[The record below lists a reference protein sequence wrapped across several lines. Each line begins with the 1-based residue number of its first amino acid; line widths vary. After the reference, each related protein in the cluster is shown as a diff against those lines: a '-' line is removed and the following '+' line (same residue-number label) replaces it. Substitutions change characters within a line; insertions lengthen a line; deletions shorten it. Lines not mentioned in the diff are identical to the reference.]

1 MTRTVAAPPSTAE
14 TTALPLSAAQSSIW
28 FAQQLQPQNPIF
40 NIATA
45 CEIRGELDRDVF
57 DRAVAHTMGEASC
70 LAMNI
75 DAGGFTQRPGPPI
88 APLGEVIDLSG
99 AADPWAAFHEFMH
112 ADVTAVHEL
121 SSGPT
126 LRHELIRLAPDR
138 HLWFLR
144 SHHALIDGYAVNLVF
159 RRAALVYTALA
170 AGREPRGGFGE
181 LPELLDEEQRYLES
195 AEHRADAEFWAS
207 ELRDIGPG
215 VVLVPGAERLARRV
229 RFGEITVGSATFADV
244 NRLAEETGSS
254 WGTVV
259 TAAFAAYLA
268 RRTARRDITL
278 GYPVMNRLGSAAAR
292 IPTMNVNLLPLAIDV
307 APSDTPR
314 ELVERAHAAITRI
327 QPHQRFRGEPVGD
340 GTRLASGFSDRIGP
354 VVNVK
359 PFGDEVRFG
368 ALHGTIHSL
377 YRGPVQDLSAT
388 ISATTSGDLKIQCDA
403 DADLYTAEDLDR
415 HLRELRRFVRAF
427 AAPEDETGSDPVRAA
442 GARVTVRTLPLDD
455 PDEIARIR
463 DEWSGAGVA
472 TPTTDPDSSA
482 APAHLDADATLIEVF
497 AAAALADPEA
507 TAIVVD
513 GRALSFAE
521 LDAHSNRLA
530 RNLIHRGVAVE
541 DRVALHLASSVE
553 MVVAILATW
562 KAGAAYVPVDPTYP
576 EDRVRYILDDSAA
589 AAVLTAAD
597 ISGALGGQFPAS
609 TDTELSA
616 TGALAA
622 TSSRDALG
630 ATGAQAAGGRQECG
644 GPNTVSP
651 DDRGGDRA
659 EGRSASEHA
668 AVTAAERR
676 GVLTANSAAYVIYT
690 SGSTGKPKGVV
701 VPHRGPLNLLRS
713 HRHYTM
719 DRAAGRQLRVLNTY
733 SFSFDSSIG
742 PLMWMLDGNEL
753 HALGRDA
760 ALDASGVVEYV
771 RAQRIDYIDAV
782 PVLMEQY
789 VELGLL
795 DGAAHRPG
803 RLAVGGEAVPN
814 RFWSRLH
821 EQRDLL
827 AFNLYGPTEASVDS
841 GFAVVADAPEPTI
854 GRPTHGGRLY
864 VLDPL
869 LLPCGLG
876 RAGELYIG
884 GPQLARGYH
893 DRFGLTAQ
901 RFVADPFAPGQRL
914 YRTGD
919 LVRWRTDG
927 QLEFIGR
934 ADDQVKIRG
943 YRVELGE
950 VETALARHVDAERV
964 VAEVRSGSN
973 GSTRLIAYLVR
984 RDTDWPDAELDALRR
999 RLGDELPDY
1008 MIPSAF
1014 VGIAELPLGPNGKV
1028 DRAALPD
1035 PQRASTGEHP
1045 VSDDRIGA
1053 IRTAFA
1059 EILDLPGVGPDD
1071 DFFALGGDS
1080 IVSIR
1085 LTTHLKR
1092 LGVVTTPRDV
1102 FECRTPAALSVRAE
1116 ATSTPREREPE
1127 GYGIGEIPLTPI
1139 IARVLANGGRINRF
1153 SHAMV
1158 LHAPTDIS
1166 LSALTEAVAA
1176 LRSTHDMLRARLVT
1190 HPVGHA
1196 HTSAGLIPPTSAN
1209 PPVGAHPEPVA
1220 QPAAGEN
1227 PSAITGSVEGAGQ
1240 PTGMGPGGSADAARS
1255 GSAAESPAEEERIE
1269 SSFGHSFDIHARLV
1283 VDPPG
1288 TDGEIVSEH
1297 LLDRA
1302 GDEHPVLDRLADT
1315 LDPATG
1321 ALLRVA
1327 LLRYRDGTAPRIGVL
1342 VHHLTIDGVSWRIL
1356 LDDLA
1361 AAYSLAATGTPIE
1374 LDRVPTSF
1382 RRWAESLQDLGRTG
1396 ALAAQLP
1403 YWTAIATDRGTSSF
1417 ARELDP
1423 DRDTAATTRTHTVE
1437 VPAAV
1442 TELLLTELPARFN
1455 AGVQD
1460 ALLAALAV
1468 ATASVLGETSF
1479 VADVEGHGREETI
1492 VEAADLSRTLG
1503 WFTSFYPVRIDLN
1516 GIDPAE
1522 VRAGAAAAGAVL
1534 KLAKEGLRA
1543 APDNG
1548 IGYAILAELDPTAT
1562 ELAQRP
1568 RPEILFNYLGRMG
1581 TAATPQPWTPADP
1594 DNPLQVRHDPTMP
1607 ASHPLVVNAMAVP
1620 HPTGTILR
1628 ADWTWPTTL
1637 VPDETITTLHHT
1649 WLETLTALSTY
1660 LATTDTTGLTPSDT
1674 AVPTLTQA
1682 EIDEFEADWDL

>member
-14 TTALPLSAAQSSIW
+14 SIALPLSAAQSSIW

-45 CEIRGELDRDVF
+45 CEIRGELDREVF
-57 DRAVAHTMGEASC
+57 DRAVEHTMGEANC

-75 DAGGFTQRPGPPI
+75 DAGGFTQRPGAPI

-99 AADPWAAFHEFMH
+99 AADPWAAFHRFMH
-112 ADVTAVHEL
+112 DDVTQVHDV
-121 SSGPT
+121 STGPT

-170 AGREPRGGFGE
+170 AGREPRGGFGQ
-181 LPELLDEEQRYLES
+181 LGELLDEEQRYLGS
-195 AEHRADAEFWAS
+195 AEHRADAEFWAA

-215 VVLVPGAERLARRV
+215 VVLVPGAERLAKRV
-229 RFGEITVGSATFADV
+229 RFGEITLGAESFAQV
-244 NRLAEETGSS
+244 NQLAEETGSS

-314 ELVERAHAAITRI
+314 ELVERTHAAITRI

-403 DADLYTAEDLDR
+403 DADLYSAEDLDR
-415 HLRELRRFVRAF
+415 HLCALRRFVRAF
-427 AAPEDETGSDPVRAA
+427 AAPDLETHHNESSGGRAP
-442 GARVTVRTLPLDD
+442 RPVTVRTLPLDD
-455 PDEIARIR
+455 PDEIACIL
-463 DEWSGAGVA
+463 DEWSGARVA
-472 TPTTDPDSSA
+472 TPSTDHHLRATAAPSRPAEDETVDPADRTVSTASSA
-482 APAHLDADATLIEVF
+482 ADTVLGTADTAVSASRTSPHNPVGRAVDFALSSSAPVPLGADATLVDVF
-497 AAAALADPEA
+497 TAAALADPDA

-521 LDAHSNRLA
+521 LDAHSNALA
-530 RNLIHRGVAVE
+530 RELIRRGVAVE

-553 MVVAILATW
+553 MVIAILATW

-589 AAVLTAAD
+589 AVVLTAAD
-597 ISGALGGQFPAS
+597 INGAIDGQALGDRTEVGGS
-609 TDTELSA
+609 DTPHLDES
-616 TGALAA
+616 GCDLAEDR
-622 TSSRDALG
+622 SDA
-630 ATGAQAAGGRQECG
+630 
-644 GPNTVSP
+644 
-651 DDRGGDRA
+651 DD
-659 EGRSASEHA
+659 A
-668 AVTAAERR
+668 AVPAAERR
-676 GVLTANSAAYVIYT
+676 GVLSADSAAYVIYT
-690 SGSTGKPKGVV
+690 SGSTGRPKGVV

-713 HRHYTM
+713 HRHHTM
-719 DRAAGRQLRVLNTY
+719 DLAAGRPLRVLNTY

-771 RAQRIDYIDAV
+771 RAHRIDYIDAV

-795 DGAAHRPG
+795 DGAHRPG

-814 RFWSRLH
+814 RFWTRLH

-869 LLPCGLG
+869 LLPCGVG

-901 RFVADPFAPGQRL
+901 RFVADPFEPGQRL

-919 LVRWRTDG
+919 LVRWRADG

-964 VAEVRSGSN
+964 LAEVRSGSN
-973 GSTRLIAYLVR
+973 GSIRLIAYLVR
-984 RDTDWPDAELDALRR
+984 RDTEWSDAELDALRR

-1035 PQRASTGEHP
+1035 PQRALGGEHA

-1053 IRTAFA
+1053 ICAAFA

-1085 LTTHLKR
+1085 LTTQLKR
-1092 LGVVTTPRDV
+1092 IGVVTTPRDV

-1116 ATSTPREREPE
+1116 AASTPRISEPE

-1139 IARVLANGGRINRF
+1139 LARVLGQGGRIDRF

-1158 LHAPTDIS
+1158 LHAPTDVS
-1166 LSALTEAVAA
+1166 LGALTEAVAA
-1176 LRSTHDMLRARLVT
+1176 LRSTHDMLRVRLV
-1190 HPVGHA
+1190 P
-1196 HTSAGLIPPTSAN
+1196 
-1209 PPVGAHPEPVA
+1209 
-1220 QPAAGEN
+1220 N
-1227 PSAITGSVEGAGQ
+1227 PSA
-1240 PTGMGPGGSADAARS
+1240 M
-1255 GSAAESPAEEERIE
+1255 
-1269 SSFGHSFDIHARLV
+1269 ARLV
-1283 VDPPG
+1283 VSPYDEV
-1288 TDGEIVSEH
+1288 DGSAAVSEH

-1302 GDEHPVLDRLADT
+1302 GDEDTVLDRLADR

-1321 ALLRVA
+1321 GVLRVA
-1327 LLRYRDGTAPRIGVL
+1327 LLRYRDGTAPRVGVL

-1361 AAYSLAATGTPIE
+1361 AAYDLAATGLPVR
-1374 LDRVPTSF
+1374 LDPVPTSF
-1382 RRWAESLQDLGRTG
+1382 RRWAESLRELGRTG

-1403 YWTAIATDRGTSSF
+1403 FWQATATDRETSSF

-1423 DRDTAATTRTHTVE
+1423 VRDTAATTRTHTVE

-1442 TELLLTELPARFN
+1442 TERLLTELPARFN

-1479 VADVEGHGREETI
+1479 VADVEGHGREEST

-1503 WFTSFYPVRIDLN
+1503 WFTSFYPVRIDLTD
-1516 GIDPAE
+1516 IDPAE
-1522 VRAGAAAAGAVL
+1522 VRAGTAAAGTVV

-1543 APDNG
+1543 APDSG
-1548 IGYAILAELDPTAT
+1548 VGYAILAELDPTAG
-1562 ELAQRP
+1562 ELGRRR

-1581 TAATPQPWTPADP
+1581 TGATGRPWSPADP
-1594 DNPLQVRHDPTMP
+1594 DHPLQVRHDPTMP

-1620 HPTGTILR
+1620 HPTGTVVR
-1628 ADWTWPTTL
+1628 AEWTWPATL
-1637 VPDETITTLHHT
+1637 VPDATITSLHHS
-1649 WLETLTALSTY
+1649 WLETLTALSAY
-1660 LATTDTTGLTPSDT
+1660 LASTDTTGLTPSDT
-1674 AVPTLTQA
+1674 AVANLTQA

>member
-1 MTRTVAAPPSTAE
+1 MTRTVATPPSITGNI
-14 TTALPLSAAQSSIW
+14 ALPLSAAQSSIW

-45 CEIRGELDRDVF
+45 CEIRGELDREVF
-57 DRAVAHTMGEASC
+57 DRAVEHTMGEASC

-75 DAGGFTQRPGPPI
+75 DAGGFTQRPGAPI

-99 AADPWAAFHEFMH
+99 AADPWAAFHRFMH
-112 ADVTAVHEL
+112 DDVTQVHDV
-121 SSGPT
+121 STGPT
-126 LRHELIRLAPDR
+126 LRHELIRLAPAR

-181 LPELLDEEQRYLES
+181 LGELLDEEQRYLDS
-195 AEHRADAEFWAS
+195 AEHRADAEFWAAQ
-207 ELRDIGPG
+207 LRDIGPG

-229 RFGEITVGSATFADV
+229 RFGEITLGAESFAQV
-244 NRLAEETGSS
+244 NQLAEETGSS

-268 RRTARRDITL
+268 RHTARRDITL

-292 IPTMNVNLLPLAIDV
+292 IPTMNVNLLPLAIEVD
-307 APSDTPR
+307 PSATPR
-314 ELVERAHAAITRI
+314 ELVSRTHAAVTRI
-327 QPHQRFRGEPVGD
+327 QPHQRFRGAPVGD
-340 GTRLASGFSDRIGP
+340 GTRLAGGFGDRIGP

-359 PFGDEVRFG
+359 PFGDELRFG

-403 DADLYTAEDLDR
+403 DADLYSAEDLDR
-415 HLRELRRFVRAF
+415 HLRALRRFVRAF
-427 AAPEDETGSDPVRAA
+427 AAPGAESGSDPTQVRAA
-442 GARVTVRTLPLDD
+442 GNPVTVRTLPVDD
-455 PDEIARIR
+455 PDEITRIR

-472 TPTTDPDSSA
+472 ATASSAVSFGAEATLVEVFETSASADPD
-482 APAHLDADATLIEVF
+482 
-497 AAAALADPEA
+497 A

-513 GRALSFAE
+513 GRALSFGE

-530 RNLIHRGVAVE
+530 RHLIRQGVEVE

-553 MVVAILATW
+553 MVIAILATW

-576 EDRVRYILDDSAA
+576 EDRVRYLLDDSAA
-589 AAVLTAAD
+589 AVVLTAAD
-597 ISGALGGQFPAS
+597 INGAIDGQA
-609 TDTELSA
+609 
-616 TGALAA
+616 
-622 TSSRDALG
+622 R
-630 ATGAQAAGGRQECG
+630 
-644 GPNTVSP
+644 
-651 DDRGGDRA
+651 GDRKKADGSDTPHLDGSGRDLA
-659 EGRSASEHA
+659 EGRSDTDDA
-668 AVTAAERR
+668 AVPAAERR
-676 GVLTANSAAYVIYT
+676 GVLSADSAAYVIYT

-719 DRAAGRQLRVLNTY
+719 DLAAGRPLRVLNTY

-760 ALDASGVVEYV
+760 ALDASGVVGYV
-771 RAQRIDYIDAV
+771 RAHRIDYIDAV

-795 DGAAHRPG
+795 DGAHRPG

-814 RFWSRLH
+814 RFWTRLH

-869 LLPCGLG
+869 LLPCGVG
-876 RAGELYIG
+876 RAGELHIG

-901 RFVADPFAPGQRL
+901 RFVADPFEPGQRL

-919 LVRWRTDG
+919 LVRWRADG

-964 VAEVRSGSN
+964 LAEVRSGSN
-973 GSTRLIAYLVR
+973 GSIRLIAYLVR
-984 RDTDWPDAELDALRR
+984 RDTEWSDAELDTLRR

-1035 PQRASTGEHP
+1035 PQRAVGGAHA

-1053 IRTAFA
+1053 ICAAFA
-1059 EILDLPGVGPDD
+1059 EILDLPGAGPDD

-1085 LTTHLKR
+1085 LTTQLKR
-1092 LGVVTTPRDV
+1092 IGVATTPRDV
-1102 FECRTPAALSVRAE
+1102 FECRTPTALSVRAE
-1116 ATSTPREREPE
+1116 AASAPRISEPD

-1139 IARVLANGGRINRF
+1139 LARVLGQGGHIDRF

-1158 LHAPTDIS
+1158 LHAPTDVS
-1166 LSALTEAVAA
+1166 PGALTEAVAA
-1176 LRSTHDMLRARLVT
+1176 LRSTHDMLRVRLVT
-1190 HPVGHA
+1190 
-1196 HTSAGLIPPTSAN
+1196 
-1209 PPVGAHPEPVA
+1209 
-1220 QPAAGEN
+1220 N
-1227 PSAITGSVEGAGQ
+1227 PSA
-1240 PTGMGPGGSADAARS
+1240 R
-1255 GSAAESPAEEERIE
+1255 
-1269 SSFGHSFDIHARLV
+1269 ARLV
-1283 VDPPG
+1283 VSPYDEV
-1288 TDGEIVSEH
+1288 DGSGAVSEH

-1302 GDEHPVLDRLADT
+1302 GDEHTVLDRLADR

-1321 ALLRVA
+1321 DLLRVA
-1327 LLRYRDGTAPRIGVL
+1327 LLRYRDGTTPRVGVL

-1361 AAYSLAATGTPIE
+1361 AAYDLATTGLPVR
-1374 LDRVPTSF
+1374 LDPVPTSF
-1382 RRWAESLQDLGRTG
+1382 RRWAESLREVGRTG

-1403 YWTAIATDRGTSSF
+1403 FWKATATDRETSSF

-1423 DRDTAATTRTHTVE
+1423 VRDTAATTRTHTVE

-1442 TELLLTELPARFN
+1442 TERLLTDLPARFN

-1479 VADVEGHGREETI
+1479 VADVEGHGREEST

-1503 WFTSFYPVRIDLN
+1503 WFTSFYPVRIDLTD
-1516 GIDPAE
+1516 IDPAE
-1522 VRAGAAAAGAVL
+1522 VRAGTAAAGTVV

-1543 APDNG
+1543 APDSG
-1548 IGYAILAELDPTAT
+1548 VGYAILAELDPTAG
-1562 ELAQRP
+1562 ELGQRP

-1581 TAATPQPWTPADP
+1581 TGATGRPWSPADP
-1594 DNPLQVRHDPTMP
+1594 DHPLQVRHDPTMP

-1620 HPTGTILR
+1620 HPTGTVVR
-1628 ADWTWPTTL
+1628 AEWTWPATL
-1637 VPDETITTLHHT
+1637 VPDATITSLQHC

-1660 LATTDTTGLTPSDT
+1660 LASTDTTGLTPSDT
-1674 AVPTLTQA
+1674 AVANLTQA